1 MAYLAVGAGAFIGAN
16 LRYLLANWS
25 AARWGDSFPYGTMII
40 NVSGAFAIGLLLSTL
55 TTRAGLPAATRL
67 FLITGLL
74 GGYTTFSTYTWEAL
88 ALATDG
94 ALLRCLAYVV
104 ASNVLGLIGVWLGAK
119 LGAGISLA

>member
-104 ASNVLGLIGVWLGAK
+104 GSNVLGLIGVWLGAK

>member
-16 LRYLLANWS
+16 LRYLLAGWS
-25 AARWGDSFPYGTMII
+25 AERWGDSFPYGTMII

-88 ALATDG
+88 VLATDG
-94 ALLRCLAYVV
+94 ALLRCLVYIVG
-104 ASNVLGLIGVWLGAK
+104 SNVLGLIGVWLGAK